1 MYWGENRRE
10 RVGIAKNATTTQN
23 GENKRKS
30 KDKEDF
36 VDKSFFMDRNKL
48 YFHFS
53 RIHMHK

>member
-1 MYWGENRRE
+1 M
-10 RVGIAKNATTTQN
+10 GIAKNATTTQN